1 MGGERRAR
9 RRTAAGP
16 PANGKAARLEPA
28 RPTTTAQNASLAVKA
43 CLLLGN
49 AFLGRGRA
57 MTAAGLLPR
66 EEPEAKPLSGA
77 ELGGRPEAGRGGA

>member
-1 MGGERRAR
+1 
-9 RRTAAGP
+9 
-16 PANGKAARLEPA
+16 
-28 RPTTTAQNASLAVKA
+28 
-43 CLLLGN
+43 
-49 AFLGRGRA
+49 